1 MRKTT
6 LYVVISLLLT
16 ISASQN
22 MYTLQLHPTDRG
34 ARCLD
39 GSPAGLYY
47 HEGTGSNKNKFL
59 IYMDS
64 GGFCNGFTL

>member
-1 MRKTT
+1 MIAIKVAVM
-6 LYVVISLLLT
+6 LLVLAISH
-16 ISASQN
+16 SQN
-22 MYTLQLHPTDRG
+22 MFTLQLLSTDRG

-47 HEGTGSNKNKFL
+47 HEGTSPNNRKFI

-64 GGFCNGFTL
+64 GGFCAGMTVE